1 MGIIAVSD
9 VHLGYMNPDDKKE
22 SLSNKDDFEKF
33 LDMVANRDGIDKLVL
48 CGDVFDM
55 WARDMVGVFIENADI
70 LYKLQMLQSKME
82 VYYVIGNHD
91 YYVRKLKNFRYQ
103 FSFYKGDILTLQD
116 SGTTY
121 RFKHGYDFE
130 PIMNEIYFD
139 ALCYSN
145 DELGN
150 IASRAYKVWTNWYEK
165 FTGEGQFESMLEPAK
180 KRLSPA
186 KITDIELRACRSV
199 KDGEILVFGHT
210 HKPFI
215 NKKGNVVNL
224 GSWTKDSEVP
234 NTYLEVKDGK
244 MKLKKFPGGKE
255 ITDGEDC

>member
-9 VHLGYMNPDDKKE
+9 VHLGYVNPDNKKE

-33 LDMVANRDGIDKLVL
+33 LDMVANMAGIDKLVL
-48 CGDVFDM
+48 AGDVCDL
-55 WARDMVGVFIENADI
+55 WVRDPVGAILENADT

-91 YYVRKLKNFRYQ
+91 YYLRKLDNFKYQ
-103 FSFYKGDILTLQD
+103 FKFYERDSLTLQD
-116 SGTTY
+116 SGKTY

-139 ALCYSN
+139 ALCYSG

-150 IASRAYKVWTNWYEK
+150 IASRAYQL
-165 FTGEGQFESMLEPAK
+165 FTKWSKKLVGKEQFDAMLEPAK
-180 KRLSPA
+180 KRLSPE
-186 KITDIELRACRSV
+186 KTTNIELKACGSV

-224 GSWTKDSEVP
+224 GSWVKDAQIQ

-244 MKLKKFPGGKE
+244 MALKKFPDGKE
-255 ITDGEDC
+255 ITDRKDC